1 MLLIFWQ
8 KYVKKYQKMI
18 NEQDGEITGYHSE
31 QVLV

>member
-1 MLLIFWQ
+1 
-8 KYVKKYQKMI
+8 MI